1 MENLQIVPYTQER
14 VEDVL
19 DFERRLLILL
29 ESAFTSRRQNKI
41 PVTVAVTGIFAIWSA
56 CPLSN
61 LRLRKREGGV
71 SKALA

>member
-41 PVTVAVTGIFAIWSA
+41 PVTVAVTGIFAIWS
-56 CPLSN
+56 
-61 LRLRKREGGV
+61 E
-71 SKALA
+71 